1 MGSVPAIYK
10 SFQMWPAATPTV
22 PLVWLSKLVPH
33 VVSHLHIVA
42 SCCACPIKL
51 QLFKHKDDRERKMA
65 KCAVKK
71 KKKRFLVLTQEPR
84 KSCYPTG
91 SEHTIVGATV
101 AGKSARAVTPI
112 LNGPQLQFQFPE
124 RRNISPLPACDF
136 HADFWWTGG
145 FFSSV
150 AIYINTGHYYCK
162 SGQTALE
169 REPERFG
176 CSRRFRDTLRRNL
189 WFRLAADVAYSV

>member
-1 MGSVPAIYK
+1 MLWAICTLLHHVAPA
-10 SFQMWPAATPTV
+10 
-22 PLVWLSKLVPH
+22 PLNYSSSNTKTTEKGKWQNVQW
-33 VVSHLHIVA
+33 
-42 SCCACPIKL
+42 
-51 QLFKHKDDRERKMA
+51 
-65 KCAVKK
+65 K